1 MIDHDT
7 SLLLGRLVLGRSV
20 ASLATLHEG
29 RPFAS
34 MIPYAVL
41 LTGAAPD
48 ENDPRTGAGSVVLV
62 SHVSRLSSHTRDML
76 STPEVC
82 LLVTAPEPP
91 ADHPLPPQALPRV
104 SLPAKATFIDAADP
118 IHTTLA
124 NLYLGRFPQAADWF
138 RLGDF
143 SLVAFEPASA
153 RFVAGFGRAMT
164 LSPAQFHAA
173 VAAAA
178 SATDDGG
185 RHIGPLGIE
194 K

>member
-1 MIDHDT
+1 MIDPQT

-34 MIPYAVL
+34 MIPYAPLV
-41 LTGAAPD
+41 TGRDPAAEEGGPGSG
-48 ENDPRTGAGSVVLV
+48 EAGSVVFV

-76 STPEVC
+76 ATPEVC

-91 ADHPLPPQALPRV
+91 EGSGTPPQALPRV
-104 SLPAKATFIDAADP
+104 SLPAHATFIERAHPAHDA
-118 IHTTLA
+118 LA
-124 NLYLGRFPQAADWF
+124 RAYLSRFPTAADWF
-138 RLGDF
+138 QLGDF
-143 SLVAFEPASA
+143 SIVVFEPTSA

-164 LSPAQFHAA
+164 LSPGQFHAA

-178 SATDDGG
+178 AAG
-185 RHIGPLGIE
+185 
-194 K
+194 

>member
-7 SLLLGRLVLGRSV
+7 SLLLGRLVLRSRV

-41 LTGAAPD
+41 VTGTAPD
-48 ENDPRTGAGSVVLV
+48 GDSPRPSAGSVLLV

-76 STPEVC
+76 ATPEVC
-82 LLVTAPEPP
+82 LLVTAPEATTDDAP
-91 ADHPLPPQALPRV
+91 PPQALPRV
-104 SLPAKATFIDAADP
+104 SLPARATFVDAAHP
-118 IHTTLA
+118 AHATLA
-124 NLYLGRFPQAADWF
+124 GAYLGRFPHAADWF
-138 RLGDF
+138 QLGDF
-143 SLVAFEPASA
+143 SIVAFEPTSA
-153 RFVAGFGRAMT
+153 RFVAGFARAMT

-178 SATDDGG
+178 ASA
-185 RHIGPLGIE
+185 
-194 K
+194 